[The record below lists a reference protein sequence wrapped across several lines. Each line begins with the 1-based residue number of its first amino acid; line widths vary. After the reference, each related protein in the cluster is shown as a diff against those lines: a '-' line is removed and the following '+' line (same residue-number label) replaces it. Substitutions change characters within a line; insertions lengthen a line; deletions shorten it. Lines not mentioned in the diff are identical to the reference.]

1 MIKSRIIDND
11 MGKVMKVPLTGRGTI
26 HGITVEIDVVVGQE
40 KDDKGRPVDII
51 KRVVVPELD
60 ISLLEMINGDGG
72 LERFKAHAM
81 AHLEDPQLVQKFTD
95 SYRSWIEPILKS
107 GKNRY

>member
-11 MGKVMKVPLTGRGTI
+11 MGKVLKVPLTGRGTI

-51 KRVVVPELD
+51 KQVVVPELD

-72 LERFKAHAM
+72 LQRFKDHA
-81 AHLEDPQLVQKFTD
+81 AEHFTDEALIQKFTD
-95 SYRSWIEPILKS
+95 SYKSWIEPILKS
-107 GKNRY
+107 GKSRY